1 MRYNIQHSAKKEQIL
16 SDMALLVGNRYEKTF
31 EHHGALFLELVTE
44 LRSGGAE
51 RSLEMI
57 KDIRSKL
64 FELDSILEDSMRV
77 VSGYISVVAQENSPE
92 PSDVQLNEELEDGE
106 GRLGTYTTSSED
118 TEAESQ

>member
-31 EHHGALFLELVTE
+31 EHHKSLFLELVTE

-77 VSGYISVVAQENSPE
+77 VSGYISVVAQENNPE
-92 PSDVQLNEELEDGE
+92 LSDVQLSKELEDGE

-118 TEAESQ
+118 TEAES

>member
-16 SDMALLVGNRYEKTF
+16 DDMALLVGHRYERLF
-31 EHHGALFLELVTE
+31 QGHDALFMELVSE
-44 LRSGGAE
+44 MRNGGAT

-57 KDIRSKL
+57 KDLRDKL
-64 FELDSILEDSMRV
+64 FELDSILEDSMKV

-106 GRLGTYTTSSED
+106 GRLGTYTTSGED
-118 TEAESQ
+118 TQAESQ